1 MLDWLKNFS
10 TLRDGRERDTFEC
23 ASRSK
28 TAPPGNERKGMD
40 DVKILL
46 SGLLLVISLGVD
58 LAVAEDGELFY
69 KGVQAFR
76 ARDYDGAISW
86 FEKAAEEGDGEAQ
99 FLLGRM
105 YYDGNSLTV
114 DYVTAYKWFV
124 IASTSQVAVAPRYRD
139 GLAHLMK
146 EEEIAEGQR
155 QAEDWLARFPR
166 KP

>member
-1 MLDWLKNFS
+1 LL
-10 TLRDGRERDTFEC
+10 
-23 ASRSK
+23 
-28 TAPPGNERKGMD
+28 PPFGVARPGKDQIGID

-46 SGLLLVISLGVD
+46 SGLLLLMTLGVD
-58 LAVAEDGELFY
+58 LAVAEDVEAFY

-76 ARDYDGAISW
+76 ARDYDGAVSW

-114 DYVTAYKWFV
+114 NYVTAYKWFV
-124 IASTSQVAVAPRYRD
+124 IASQSSVSVAPRYRD

-146 EEEIAEGQR
+146 EEDIAEGQR
-155 QAEDWLARFPR
+155 QAEDWLDRFSR

>member
-1 MLDWLKNFS
+1 M
-10 TLRDGRERDTFEC
+10 
-23 ASRSK
+23 
-28 TAPPGNERKGMD
+28 
-40 DVKILL
+40 KILL
-46 SGLLLVISLGVD
+46 SALLLLMSLGAD
-58 LAVAEDGELFY
+58 LAVAEDVELFY

-76 ARDYDGAISW
+76 ARDYDGAVTW

-124 IASTSQVAVAPRYRD
+124 IASESAVSVASRYRD

-155 QAEDWLARFPR
+155 QADDWLVRFSR